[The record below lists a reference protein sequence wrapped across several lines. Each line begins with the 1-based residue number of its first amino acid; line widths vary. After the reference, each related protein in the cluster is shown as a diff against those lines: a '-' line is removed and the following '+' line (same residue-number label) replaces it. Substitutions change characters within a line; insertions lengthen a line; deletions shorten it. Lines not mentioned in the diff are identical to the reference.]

1 MFHSFLQSKDRD
13 TFAAFKKY
21 RNQLKA
27 ELKRA
32 KIEYYERLFT
42 NIRNDPKKI
51 WNEINNLRG
60 GHTVWSCLNIMTTTG
75 LKTGYDAVCSLNM
88 HFASAIAPDERCDE
102 SESPIYSASQIAN
115 SVSLTPVTPNEIREN
130 IMNIQNNVASG
141 FDDLKAVPIKHVS
154 DIISPI
160 LAVIVNRTFETGI
173 FPDQLKIARICPVHK
188 GGCEKELNNYRPI
201 SILPVLSKVFERAI
215 NTRLENFF
223 SKFNIIS
230 NVQFGF
236 QKGKSTEAALLSIKH
251 DIIQNFESRMY
262 TLGLFVDLRKAF
274 DSVCHDVLLSKLQT
288 YGVRGVVLKLI
299 ESYLTDRCQYVSVCG
314 VTSDQI
320 KMKRGVP
327 QGSILG
333 PLLFLI
339 YVNDFCSI
347 PYTPKVIM
355 YADDTNIFF
364 TARSL
369 FELENMVN
377 MYLNQLSEWL
387 TLNKLQLNSDKTKY
401 IIFAPINKPKKL
413 WRRDYF
419 SRCETKTRKATKI
432 FGCLVSGKSF
442 MERSR

>member
-1 MFHSFLQSKDRD
+1 M
-13 TFAAFKKY
+13 
-21 RNQLKA
+21 
-27 ELKRA
+27 
-32 KIEYYERLFT
+32 
-42 NIRNDPKKI
+42 
-51 WNEINNLRG
+51 
-60 GHTVWSCLNIMTTTG
+60 
-75 LKTGYDAVCSLNM
+75 
-88 HFASAIAPDERCDE
+88 
-102 SESPIYSASQIAN
+102 
-115 SVSLTPVTPNEIREN
+115 
-130 IMNIQNNVASG
+130 
-141 FDDLKAVPIKHVS
+141 
-154 DIISPI
+154 
-160 LAVIVNRTFETGI
+160 
-173 FPDQLKIARICPVHK
+173 
-188 GGCEKELNNYRPI
+188 
-201 SILPVLSKVFERAI
+201 
-215 NTRLENFF
+215 
-223 SKFNIIS
+223 
-230 NVQFGF
+230 QFGF

-401 IIFAPINKPKKL
+401 IIFAPINKPKTYGVEIIFRGVKL
-413 WRRDYF
+413 KQEKQQKFLAVWF
-419 SRCETKTRKATKI
+419 QENLSWK
-432 FGCLVSGKSF
+432 
-442 MERSR
+442 RSR